1 MRRWLRRAATQMS
14 RAGKRFV
21 LASGSDNQ
29 QELRFSCLLASARF
43 PAAHLRAGSA
53 YAAQILMPKVIKRTG
68 ESERGFITTL
78 LTPVRCGREPRFG
91 VRQAMWVVTLAFGGV
106 AVMRLLLAQ

>member
-1 MRRWLRRAATQMS
+1 
-14 RAGKRFV
+14 
-21 LASGSDNQ
+21 
-29 QELRFSCLLASARF
+29 
-43 PAAHLRAGSA
+43 
-53 YAAQILMPKVIKRTG
+53 MPKVIKRTG

-78 LTPVRCGREPRFG
+78 LTPVHCGREPRFG

>member
-1 MRRWLRRAATQMS
+1 
-14 RAGKRFV
+14 
-21 LASGSDNQ
+21 
-29 QELRFSCLLASARF
+29 
-43 PAAHLRAGSA
+43 
-53 YAAQILMPKVIKRTG
+53 MPKVIKRTG